1 MVADQIAGEA
11 AKWLLSAAGGGSLL
25 GGGYATYVWTWST
38 DTSTCGLTPGCTKEV
53 ELWGGLVTA
62 SSAAD
67 VGAWGVLPVMVAARL
82 VAGGWV
88 LHENGN
94 LWN

>member
-11 AKWLLSAAGGGSLL
+11 AKWLLSFAGGGSVL

-38 DTSTCGLTPGCTKEV
+38 DTSTCGLTASCAKEV

-67 VGAWGVLPVMVAARL
+67 VGLWGVLPVMFAAL
-82 VAGGWV
+82 VVAGGWV
-88 LHENGN
+88 HYENGYLSN
-94 LWN
+94 